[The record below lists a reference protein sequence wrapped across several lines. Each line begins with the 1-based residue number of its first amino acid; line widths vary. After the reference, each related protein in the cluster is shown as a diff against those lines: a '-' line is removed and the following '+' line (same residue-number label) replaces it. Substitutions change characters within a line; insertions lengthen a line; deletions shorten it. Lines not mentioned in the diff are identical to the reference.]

1 MSGYNEKKVI
11 TDLLFQVSQKHSL
24 TQYQIH
30 QQPAACK
37 ESSHPHFFNLTLSI
51 IKD

>member
-24 TQYQIH
+24 TQYQ
-30 QQPAACK
+30 QPAACK
-37 ESSHPHFFNLTLSI
+37 ESSHPISLT
-51 IKD
+51 